1 MTIEQPRQ
9 YYAVIALVTIALLG
23 LAGGLGANEG
33 EAGPD
38 WVIVPVG
45 ASSVRVSAPA
55 AWHFQPYCALPGDGA
70 SVVLVQEKSGAS
82 ITLTVQPATGP
93 LELSSLRAS
102 LEETLRTYKQFR
114 LTTASLGEVCG
125 IPAVTVAG
133 TLLQDGTEQYAQI
146 WVLAASEHVWELTL
160 TFPGSAQVRPDEII
174 KQLFGSLRVRSS
186 QQQQWAKLD
195 TSQQAL
201 LAYQADQESQQH
213 TRQDAESTTG
223 SQSDVV
229 VRDLD
234 SCLHKVAV
242 GTSLDEGNK
251 LVDAG
256 EKFPADTARLI
267 VLLQLTD
274 APDNTEVTVQLF
286 HGNRLLLQQLIL
298 VSGTRKFAV
307 TIYPRQAENFSAGQ
321 YRCQVKVNDHLTWQ
335 LPIQIG
341 E

>member
-1 MTIEQPRQ
+1 MEQPRQ
-9 YYAVIALVTIALLG
+9 YYGVIALVTVTLLG
-23 LAGGLGANEG
+23 LATGPGAEEEN
-33 EAGPD
+33 ASPD
-38 WVIVPVG
+38 CVIVPVG
-45 ASSVRVSAPA
+45 AVSVQLTAPVS
-55 AWHFQPYCALPGDGA
+55 WHFKPHRALPGDGA

-82 ITLTVQPATGP
+82 VTMTVQAATGP
-93 LELSSLRAS
+93 LELNSLRAS

-114 LTTASLGEVCG
+114 LSTASLGKIVG
-125 IPAVTVAG
+125 IPAAIVAG
-133 TLLQDGTEQYAQI
+133 TLLQDGTELQAQI
-146 WVLAASEHVWELTL
+146 WVLAASEHLWELTL
-160 TFPGSAQVRPDEII
+160 TFPGSAQLRPDEII
-174 KQLFGSLRVRSS
+174 KQLVDSLRIRPDD
-186 QQQQWAKLD
+186 QQQWAKLD

-213 TRQDAESTTG
+213 TRQEAGPTAG
-223 SQSDVV
+223 SQSNIV

-234 SCLHKVAV
+234 SCLRKVAV
-242 GTSLDEGNK
+242 GTSLDEKNK

-286 HGNRLLLQQLIL
+286 HGDRLLLQRPIL
-298 VSGTRKFAV
+298 LSGSRKFAV
-307 TIYPRQAENFSAGQ
+307 TVYPRPAETFSPGQ
-321 YRCQVKVNDHLTWQ
+321 YRCQVKVNDQVAWQ